1 MTMTEPTKPKPLFS
15 IQLEPLIGSTLI
27 ELAHGAQCISDK
39 LNVMAEYNF
48 NGVRCVAYPGGSPE
62 KLERQAMS
70 ALKRMSDFS
79 GIKNQ
84 VAIS

>member
-15 IQLEPLIGSTLI
+15 LHLEPLIGSELI
-27 ELAHGAQCISDK
+27 ELAHAAQCISDK
-39 LNVMAEYNF
+39 LNVMAEYDF
-48 NGVRCVAYPGGSPE
+48 NGVRCIAYPGGSPE

-70 ALKRMSDFS
+70 ALKRMSDLP
-79 GIKNQ
+79 GIKSQ